1 VVVVKEERRG
11 FGLGS
16 FLVLAVIIGL
26 VAAAAGVL
34 PFRQII
40 AQQRSVDLAQQQLDA
55 LVEENRRLEHQIA
68 ALQSPQEVER
78 LAREQFGLVR
88 PGDIA
93 YVVVVPPGTEPDDP
107 AAEIDLGTSTPWWR
121 TLWDFLTGKDLVE
134 E

>member
-1 VVVVKEERRG
+1 MKEERRG

-16 FLVLAVIIGL
+16 FLILALIIGL

-40 AQQRSVDLAQQQLDA
+40 AQQRSVELAQQQLDA

-68 ALQSPQEVER
+68 ALQTPQEVER

-93 YVVVVPPGTEPDDP
+93 YVALIPPGTEGEQP
-107 AAEIDLGTSTPWWR
+107 EIEVDLGTSTPWWR
-121 TLWDFLTGKDLVE
+121 NLWDFLTGKDLK
-134 E
+134 

>member
-1 VVVVKEERRG
+1 MRREEKRG

-16 FLVLAVIIGL
+16 FLILALIIGV

-55 LVEENRRLEHQIA
+55 LIEENRRLEHQIA

-93 YVVVVPPGTEPDDP
+93 YVVVIPPGEETDEPALEEELRTD
-107 AAEIDLGTSTPWWR
+107 TPWWR
-121 TLWDFLTGKDLVE
+121 SLWDFLTGKDLVE

>member
-1 VVVVKEERRG
+1 MKKEEKRG

-16 FLVLAVIIGL
+16 FLILAVIIGL

-55 LVEENRRLEHQIA
+55 LIEENRRLEHQIG
-68 ALQSPQEVER
+68 ALQSPGEVER

-88 PGDIA
+88 PGDTA
-93 YVVVVPPGTEPDDP
+93 YVVVVPPGTESDDP
-107 AAEIDLGTSTPWWR
+107 QFEVDLGTSTPWWR
-121 TLWDFLTGKDLVE
+121 NLWDFLTGKDLVE
-134 E
+134 K

>member
-1 VVVVKEERRG
+1 MKREEKRG

-16 FLVLAVIIGL
+16 FLVLALIIGL

-55 LVEENRRLEHQIA
+55 LIEENRRLEHQIA

-93 YVVVVPPGTEPDDP
+93 YVVVVPPGDEPDDP
-107 AAEIDLGTSTPWWR
+107 QIEVDLGTSTPWWR
-121 TLWDFLTGKDLVE
+121 NLWDFLTGKDLVE
-134 E
+134 K

>member
-1 VVVVKEERRG
+1 MKKEEKRG

-16 FLVLAVIIGL
+16 FLILALIIGL

-55 LVEENRRLEHQIA
+55 LIDENRRLEHQIA
-68 ALQSPQEVER
+68 ALESPQEAER

-93 YVVVVPPGTEPDDP
+93 YVVVVPPGGESVGPDV
-107 AAEIDLGTSTPWWR
+107 ASDLGTSTPWWR
-121 TLWDFLTGKDLVE
+121 NLWDFITGKDLVE
-134 E
+134 TDN

>member
-1 VVVVKEERRG
+1 MKEERRG
-11 FGLGS
+11 FGFGS
-16 FLVLAVIIGL
+16 LVVLALIIGL

-40 AQQRSVDLAQQQLDA
+40 AQQRSVDLAQRQLDA
-55 LVEENRRLEHQIA
+55 LIEENRRLEHQIA

-93 YVVVVPPGTEPDDP
+93 YVAVAPPGTETTGSRV
-107 AAEIDLGTSTPWWR
+107 EIDLGNSAPWWR
-121 TLWDFLTGKDLVE
+121 SLWDFITGKDLVGE
-134 E
+134 